1 MKTASR
7 ACPVCSSS
15 EVEVLYTQRFATPA
29 LSPLPAIS
37 DVVACPACGLVYA
50 DTPVAQE
57 GYDRYYAKF
66 SKYED
71 PTVATGGGAS
81 PFDHLRLEDV
91 ADELSSRVGAEARVL
106 DIGCAGGGLLAALH
120 RRGFTHLHGVDA
132 ATACVARVRSM
143 GFPATCLPFSGLASL
158 RNEGPFELV
167 VLSHV
172 LEHVVDLLPLVTA
185 AKSLI
190 ASGGLLYIETPD
202 ASRYGEYDHVPF
214 YFFDGEHI
222 NHFDTSRLAAL
233 GEAVGL
239 VTASAGARTFEVA
252 PGKTYPA
259 CWVLMGQGPSDGAR
273 RTSGEVAS
281 LRDRV
286 ADYVRR
292 CRLSRRF
299 PELER
304 LAAAGTPVVV
314 WGAGSFAQR
323 LFGDGLMSGCRVVGI
338 VDRDGNKQGRPFAG
352 FTVEVPEVA
361 LRRHPGA
368 AVVVAA
374 AIQESAIAME
384 ARTLMRGGE
393 VVTLTAPRSPDSGV
407 ASS

>member
-7 ACPVCSSS
+7 ACPICSSS
-15 EVEVLYTQRFATPA
+15 EVEVLHTQRFATPA
-29 LSPLPAIS
+29 LSPLPAVS

-50 DTPVAQE
+50 DTPVPQE
-57 GYDRYYAKF
+57 GYDRYYAEF

-91 ADELSSRVGAEARVL
+91 ADELASRVSGEARVL

-132 ATACVARVRSM
+132 AAACVARVRSM

-185 AKSLI
+185 ARSLI
-190 ASGGLLYIETPD
+190 TPGGLLYVETPD
-202 ASRYGEYDHVPF
+202 ASRYGEHEHVPF

-222 NHFDTSRLAAL
+222 NHFDTNRLAAL

-239 VTASAGARTFEVA
+239 VTAGAGTRTFEVA

-259 CWVLMGQGPSDGAR
+259 CWIFMGPGPSGDAGGTTR
-273 RTSGEVAS
+273 GITS

-286 ADYVRR
+286 VDYVRR
-292 CRLSRRF
+292 CRESRSF
-299 PELER
+299 PQLDL
-304 LAAAGTPVVV
+304 LAVAGTPVVV
-314 WGAGSFAQR
+314 WGAGSFSQR
-323 LFGDGLMSGCRVVGI
+323 LFGDGSLNGCHVVAV
-338 VDRDGNKQGRPFAG
+338 VDRDRNKQGRSFAG
-352 FTVEVPEVA
+352 FIVEVPEAA

-374 AIQESAIAME
+374 AIEETAIAME
-384 ARTLMRGGE
+384 ARRLMDGGE
-393 VVTLTAPRSPDSGV
+393 VVTLTASRTSDSGGV
-407 ASS
+407 GS